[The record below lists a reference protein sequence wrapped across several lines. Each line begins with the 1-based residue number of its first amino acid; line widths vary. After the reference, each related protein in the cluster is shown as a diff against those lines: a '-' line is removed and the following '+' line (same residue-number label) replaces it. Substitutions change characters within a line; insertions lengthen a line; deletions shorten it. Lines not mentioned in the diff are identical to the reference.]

1 MASKDCKVCEKLMA
15 EKHKHDIVWR
25 VLAVIFMI
33 TTVVL
38 AVLYFSSGALVT
50 ETEITIDKSKIGN
63 DNGDNVQIIIGCNEN
78 SSITGS
84 AVTNDNSAALIVGAI
99 IIGSVIIG
107 GGIIIGSHIRKKD

>member
-1 MASKDCKVCEKLMA
+1 MASNDCAVCEKLMA
-15 EKHKHDIVWR
+15 EKHRYDIVWR

-50 ETEITIDKSKIGN
+50 ETEIKIDKSKIGN
-63 DNGDNVQIIIGCNEN
+63 ENGDNVQIIIGGEGGQ
-78 SSITGS
+78 ITGEARTTES
-84 AVTNDNSAALIVGAI
+84 STALIVGAI

-107 GGIIIGSHIRKKD
+107 GGVIIGCHIHKKD